1 MKSNRQRRAEIKAK
15 RSKARLERIKNDK
28 RHNIAS
34 GRWLPV
40 DSSKLNLGNTYGC
53 PPDYYRDVEFDCV
66 DCGAEELWTAKQQKW
81 WYEEAGGYFFTTAIR
96 CRECRK
102 KERERKEAA
111 RQAHQEGL
119 LKKQDK
125 ET

>member
-1 MKSNRQRRAEIKAK
+1 MHDK
-15 RSKARLERIKNDK
+15 KNF
-28 RHNIAS
+28 AT

-40 DSSKLNLGNTYGC
+40 DSSKLNLGNTCGC

-66 DCGAEELWTAKQQKW
+66 DCGAEELWTAEQQKC

-111 RQAHQEGL
+111 RQTHQEGL
-119 LKKQDK
+119 RKKLDR